1 MKKSLLL
8 VFIFI
13 GVASKA
19 QIQRYTFKAGA
30 NYAIIPDVTHTEE
43 MELAIPPSVGYIA
56 TQTTT
61 ASFRQQY
68 KERAGFDAG
77 VSLDYGLSKKF
88 FLTTGL
94 SVSYLRFKQSMT
106 ITSLESNTVDMEL
119 PTAGGVIVGAPI
131 GSIKFEDLDGNR
143 SEPLLI
149 TSDKNGETTT
159 LYLQTPVLAGTTFF
173 KNRLIVRGGATF
185 SYLLNATTY
194 KMTASYEGGTFQALD
209 VKVDSREGY
218 TELLASATVQTTFLV
233 TKRIGVDFSANKFLS
248 PIYSGKSSSSD
259 QAKYNT
265 LALGVSYSLTR

>member
-13 GVASKA
+13 GVASEA
-19 QIQRYTFKAGA
+19 QIKRYTFKAGA
-30 NYAIIPDVTHTEE
+30 NYAIIPDVTHKEE
-43 MELAIPPSVGYIA
+43 MELQIPPSVGFISM
-56 TQTTT
+56 QTTT
-61 ASFRQQY
+61 ASIRQQY

-77 VSLDYGLSKKF
+77 ASLDVGLSKKF

-106 ITSLESNTVDMEL
+106 ITTLESNTIDMEL
-119 PTAGGVIVGAPI
+119 PTGGVIVGAPI
-131 GSIKFEDLDGNR
+131 GSIKFEDLGGDR
-143 SEPLLI
+143 DAPMLI
-149 TSDKNGETTT
+149 TSDKNGETAT
-159 LYLQTPVLAGTTFF
+159 LYLQTPLLAGTTFF
-173 KNRLIVRGGATF
+173 KDRLIVRGGATI

-194 KMTASYEGGTFQALD
+194 KMTASYQGGTLQAHD

-218 TELLASATVQTTFLV
+218 TELLASATVQATYLV

-248 PIYSGKSSSSD
+248 PIYSGEDSSSD
-259 QAKYNT
+259 KAKYNT